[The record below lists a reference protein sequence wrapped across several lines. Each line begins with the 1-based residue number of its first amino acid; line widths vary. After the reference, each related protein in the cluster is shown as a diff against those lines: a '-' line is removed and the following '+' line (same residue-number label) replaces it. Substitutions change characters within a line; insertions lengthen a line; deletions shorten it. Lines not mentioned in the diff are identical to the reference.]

1 MEGINYCLIYE
12 EEPAMGFGKLVD
24 GLKESSMFLDKA
36 WMYVNLLCKMK
47 LLTCNQSVFML
58 LLKLIDTKELFQLT
72 FENLPEFI
80 KLM

>member
-1 MEGINYCLIYE
+1 
-12 EEPAMGFGKLVD
+12 MGFGKLVD

-47 LLTCNQSVFML
+47 LLTCYNQSVFTL

-72 FENLPEFI
+72 FENLSEFI